1 MSATIHLDI
10 SEHFIGPRNVEA
22 QDIIQ
27 IVPLLDGGC
36 LVALR
41 SIGVVKCRQTVEE
54 ITRQIMEVA
63 KK

>member
-1 MSATIHLDI
+1 MNEIIHLDI
-10 SEHFIGPRNVEA
+10 SEHFIGPRNAEA

-41 SIGVVKCRQTVEE
+41 SIGVVRCRQTVEE
-54 ITRQIMEVA
+54 ITKQIMEVT
-63 KK
+63 K